1 MLHAL
6 PGDQGHIPGS
16 RIMVII
22 MQAVGIG
29 KMRACAAQLLGP
41 AVHLLHESI
50 HIAADHDG
58 HDIGGVIGG
67 RQHDTVEQVFDRD
80 LLAGCQINRGR
91 FRIRDR
97 IQGFLLDRNDL
108 VHGQFSSVNGF
119 ESQQGRHDLGRRC
132 RIALFIRVLL
142 IQDLAAVGI
151 DQDRRLGVNI
161 KIIFFCVNAHCG

>member
-1 MLHAL
+1 M
-6 PGDQGHIPGS
+6 I
-16 RIMVII
+16 II
-22 MQAVGIG
+22 MQTVGVG

-67 RQHDTVEQVFDRD
+67 RQHDTVKQILDRD
-80 LLAGCQINRGR
+80 FLTGCQIDRRR
-91 FRIRDR
+91 FRIRDG
-97 IQGFLLDRNDL
+97 IQGFLFDRNHL
-108 VHGQFSSVNGF
+108 IHGQFSSVNGF
-119 ESQQGRHDLGRRC
+119 ESQQGRHDLGRGS
-132 RIALFIRVLL
+132 RIALLIRVLL

-161 KIIFFCVNAHCG
+161 KIIFIRVNAHCG